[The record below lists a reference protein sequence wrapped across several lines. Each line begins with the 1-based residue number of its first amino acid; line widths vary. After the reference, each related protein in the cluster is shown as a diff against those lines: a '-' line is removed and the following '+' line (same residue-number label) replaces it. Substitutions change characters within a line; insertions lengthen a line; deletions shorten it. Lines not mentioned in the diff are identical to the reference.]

1 MANNNSN
8 KRETVGEYFRGVK
21 KEMSKVVWPT
31 RKELSAYTVV
41 VLATC
46 VAFGVAFW
54 LIDLG
59 VLGLLKNVL
68 NITLN

>member
-1 MANNNSN
+1 MANNN
-8 KRETVGEYFRGVK
+8 KRESVGEYFRGVK
-21 KEMSKVVWPT
+21 KELGKVVWPT
-31 RKELSAYTVV
+31 RKELGAYTVV

-54 LIDLG
+54 LIDMG
-59 VLGLLKNVL
+59 VIALLKNVL